1 MYIIVLSIL
10 LELEIFV
17 VNPQNKIKW
26 NSISSN
32 IPGIVL
38 RESFAINLGILET
51 VKQLIMKKFMKCFF
65 FILQNQIHQQIYNV
79 HKVLWISLSKY
90 HGQPLLNPMDSS
102 IGIRLMSVRG
112 IWAKSSPHQMKLL
125 KMLKTYHQVWLKE
138 NRQNWIDKD
147 CINQTVKHERFCFQV
162 T

>member
-51 VKQLIMKKFMKCFF
+51 VKKFMKCVIFF
-65 FILQNQIHQQIYNV
+65 YLTEPNPPTNLQCPQSP
-79 HKVLWISLSKY
+79 LDISLEISWTAPAEPNGLIYRYQINVSLGNLSQIFTTSNETSKNVEN
-90 HGQPLLNPMDSS
+90 L
-102 IGIRLMSVRG
+102 
-112 IWAKSSPHQMKLL
+112 SPGM
-125 KMLKTYHQVWLKE
+125 T
-138 NRQNWIDKD
+138 
-147 CINQTVKHERFCFQV
+147 
-162 T
+162 